1 MIDATQIAA
10 AMQVPCLL
18 SGDMI
23 QQMQLWEELYLNRA
37 GWIRNRIRSC
47 HIPANIAQELKRLTL
62 TEFSATV
69 HDAAELEQAV
79 SRVLPKLRRKMD
91 FGLAIGGLLLKPYF
105 TAQGVSVDIVP
116 QNAYLPVNYTD
127 DSCDAVVCPEEI
139 SIGRDYFT
147 RLELYVYSRL
157 RQTHTIQNRCF
168 RSASPGTLGTECSL
182 DAVPQWA
189 DVLPEK
195 VYENVQRPLFA
206 IFQTPD
212 SNNID
217 PTSPLGVSVF
227 ADAVDFIRDADEH
240 WERILW
246 ELESSERAIDATE
259 DLFRYKDGKPV
270 LPKGR
275 ERMFRSYEKTDGQS
289 FINTFSPEV
298 RDTAYF
304 HAFNQI
310 LRRIEN
316 AVGLSYGTLSE
327 VSDVEKTAE
336 EVRSSK
342 QRSFSRVKDIQE
354 NLRNALEQMLYGM
367 QFYQDYYRSQNSPS
381 VKATFNFGDGVLED
395 PDVEYQR
402 RVQMVRDGLL
412 KPSLFLAWYFDCSEE
427 KAAQMMPERQD
438 DGGLFSG
445 GEI

>member
-79 SRVLPKLRRKMD
+79 RRVLPKLRRKMD

-139 SIGRDYFT
+139 SIGKNYYT
-147 RLELYVYSRL
+147 RLELHVYSQV

-168 RSASPGTLGTECSL
+168 CSASPGILGTECSL

-246 ELESSERAIDATE
+246 ELESSERAIDA
-259 DLFRYKDGKPV
+259 
-270 LPKGR
+270 
-275 ERMFRSYEKTDGQS
+275 
-289 FINTFSPEV
+289 
-298 RDTAYF
+298 
-304 HAFNQI
+304 
-310 LRRIEN
+310 
-316 AVGLSYGTLSE
+316 VGLSYGTLSE

-367 QFYQDYYRSQNSPS
+367 QFYQDYYRSQSSPP
-381 VKATFNFGDGVLED
+381 VKATFAFGDGVLED

-402 RVQMVRDGLL
+402 RVQMVRDKLL
-412 KPSLFLAWYFDCSEE
+412 RPELFLAWYFDCSEE
-427 KAAQMMPERQD
+427 KAAKMMPERQD

>member
-147 RLELYVYSRL
+147 RLELHVYSRL
-157 RQTHTIQNRCF
+157 HHSEPLLPVCQSGITGHRVQSGC
-168 RSASPGTLGTECSL
+168 SA
-182 DAVPQWA
+182 
-189 DVLPEK
+189 
-195 VYENVQRPLFA
+195 
-206 IFQTPD
+206 
-212 SNNID
+212 
-217 PTSPLGVSVF
+217 
-227 ADAVDFIRDADEH
+227 
-240 WERILW
+240 
-246 ELESSERAIDATE
+246 
-259 DLFRYKDGKPV
+259 
-270 LPKGR
+270 
-275 ERMFRSYEKTDGQS
+275 
-289 FINTFSPEV
+289 
-298 RDTAYF
+298 
-304 HAFNQI
+304 
-310 LRRIEN
+310 
-316 AVGLSYGTLSE
+316 AVGGCIAG
-327 VSDVEKTAE
+327 K
-336 EVRSSK
+336 
-342 QRSFSRVKDIQE
+342 
-354 NLRNALEQMLYGM
+354 
-367 QFYQDYYRSQNSPS
+367 
-381 VKATFNFGDGVLED
+381 GV
-395 PDVEYQR
+395 
-402 RVQMVRDGLL
+402 
-412 KPSLFLAWYFDCSEE
+412 
-427 KAAQMMPERQD
+427 
-438 DGGLFSG
+438 
-445 GEI
+445 

>member
-79 SRVLPKLRRKMD
+79 RRVLPKLRRKMD

-139 SIGRDYFT
+139 SIGKNYYT
-147 RLELYVYSRL
+147 RLELHVYSQV
-157 RQTHTIQNRCF
+157 RQTHTIQNHCF
-168 RSASPGTLGTECSL
+168 CSASPGILGTECSL

-367 QFYQDYYRSQNSPS
+367 QFYQDYYRSQSSPP
-381 VKATFNFGDGVLED
+381 VKATFAFGDGVLED

-402 RVQMVRDGLL
+402 RVQMVRDKLL
-412 KPSLFLAWYFDCSEE
+412 RPELFLAWYFDCSEE
-427 KAAQMMPERQD
+427 KAAKMMPERQD

>member
-147 RLELYVYSRL
+147 RLELHVYSRL

-195 VYENVQRPLFA
+195 VYEHVQRPLFA
-206 IFQTPD
+206 IFRHRIPTTSTP
-212 SNNID
+212 
-217 PTSPLGVSVF
+217 LHRW
-227 ADAVDFIRDADEH
+227 A
-240 WERILW
+240 
-246 ELESSERAIDATE
+246 
-259 DLFRYKDGKPV
+259 
-270 LPKGR
+270 
-275 ERMFRSYEKTDGQS
+275 FRSL
-289 FINTFSPEV
+289 PMPW
-298 RDTAYF
+298 
-304 HAFNQI
+304 
-310 LRRIEN
+310 
-316 AVGLSYGTLSE
+316 TLSGMRMSTGNE
-327 VSDVEKTAE
+327 SCGNWNRPNVPLMPPRICSGTRTA
-336 EVRSSK
+336 
-342 QRSFSRVKDIQE
+342 SRYCPRAE
-354 NLRNALEQMLYGM
+354 SGCSAAMRNGRAVLY
-367 QFYQDYYRSQNSPS
+367 QY
-381 VKATFNFGDGVLED
+381 
-395 PDVEYQR
+395 
-402 RVQMVRDGLL
+402 
-412 KPSLFLAWYFDCSEE
+412 
-427 KAAQMMPERQD
+427 
-438 DGGLFSG
+438 LFSG
-445 GEI
+445 SPGHCLFPCVQSDPAADRKCGGAFLRHTFRSIRCGENRRGSAKFQAAELFPCKRHSGKSAERTGADALWDAVLSGLLPQSEQPTGQGNL

>member
-1 MIDATQIAA
+1 MQPRSAA

-69 HDAAELEQAV
+69 HDGAELEQAV

-147 RLELYVYSRL
+147 CLELHVYSRL

-354 NLRNALEQMLYGM
+354 NLRNALSRCSMGCSSIRTTTAVRAVHRSRQPLTSGTVCWKIRTWSISGVCRWYGTS
-367 QFYQDYYRSQNSPS
+367 YCVRSYFWRGTSTAPR
-381 VKATFNFGDGVLED
+381 K
-395 PDVEYQR
+395 R
-402 RVQMVRDGLL
+402 R
-412 KPSLFLAWYFDCSEE
+412 
-427 KAAQMMPERQD
+427 
-438 DGGLFSG
+438 
-445 GEI
+445 

>member
-147 RLELYVYSRL
+147 RLELHVYSRL

-182 DAVPQWA
+182 DA
-189 DVLPEK
+189 
-195 VYENVQRPLFA
+195 
-206 IFQTPD
+206 
-212 SNNID
+212 
-217 PTSPLGVSVF
+217 
-227 ADAVDFIRDADEH
+227 
-240 WERILW
+240 
-246 ELESSERAIDATE
+246 
-259 DLFRYKDGKPV
+259 
-270 LPKGR
+270 
-275 ERMFRSYEKTDGQS
+275 M
-289 FINTFSPEV
+289 
-298 RDTAYF
+298 
-304 HAFNQI
+304 
-310 LRRIEN
+310 
-316 AVGLSYGTLSE
+316 
-327 VSDVEKTAE
+327 
-336 EVRSSK
+336 
-342 QRSFSRVKDIQE
+342 
-354 NLRNALEQMLYGM
+354 
-367 QFYQDYYRSQNSPS
+367 
-381 VKATFNFGDGVLED
+381 
-395 PDVEYQR
+395 
-402 RVQMVRDGLL
+402 
-412 KPSLFLAWYFDCSEE
+412 SLT
-427 KAAQMMPERQD
+427 
-438 DGGLFSG
+438 
-445 GEI
+445 

>member
-147 RLELYVYSRL
+147 RLELHVYSRL

-195 VYENVQRPLFA
+195 VYEHVQRPLFA

-342 QRSFSRVKDIQE
+342 QRSFSRVKDKICGTHWSRCSMGCSAIRTTTAIRAAHRSRQP
-354 NLRNALEQMLYGM
+354 LTSGTVCWKIRTWSISGVCRWYGTD
-367 QFYQDYYRSQNSPS
+367 F
-381 VKATFNFGDGVLED
+381 
-395 PDVEYQR
+395 
-402 RVQMVRDGLL
+402 
-412 KPSLFLAWYFDCSEE
+412 
-427 KAAQMMPERQD
+427 
-438 DGGLFSG
+438 
-445 GEI
+445 

>member
-79 SRVLPKLRRKMD
+79 RRVLPKLRRKMD

-147 RLELYVYSRL
+147 RLELHVYSRL

-367 QFYQDYYRSQNSPS
+367 QFYQDYYRSQSSPP
-381 VKATFNFGDGVLED
+381 VKATFNFGDDVLED

-402 RVQMVRDGLL
+402 RVQMVRDKLL
-412 KPSLFLAWYFDCSEE
+412 RPELFLAWYFDCSEE
-427 KAAQMMPERQD
+427 KAAKMMPERQD

>member
-1 MIDATQIAA
+1 MIYQTFSPKQIQAMLWWAMPKFRQYDAIICDGSVRSGKTM
-10 AMQVPCLL
+10 AMSIGYLL
-18 SGDMI
+18 WSMRSFDHETFAFCGKTIDSLKRNVVTPI
-23 QQMQLWEELYLNRA
+23 QKWMAGVMQPKINLSKNYMDVEWRGHHNRYYFFGGKDESSYALIQGITLAGVLLDEVALMPRSFVDQATARCSVTGSKIWMNCNPDGSEEHWLYKEWIDSVHGKAGEKNRLHLHFTMEDNRA
-37 GWIRNRIRSC
+37 LS
-47 HIPANIAQELKRLTL
+47 
-62 TEFSATV
+62 
-69 HDAAELEQAV
+69 
-79 SRVLPKLRRKMD
+79 
-91 FGLAIGGLLLKPYF
+91 
-105 TAQGVSVDIVP
+105 VSV
-116 QNAYLPVNYTD
+116 
-127 DSCDAVVCPEEI
+127 
-139 SIGRDYFT
+139 R
-147 RLELYVYSRL
+147 
-157 RQTHTIQNRCF
+157 
-168 RSASPGTLGTECSL
+168 
-182 DAVPQWA
+182 
-189 DVLPEK
+189 K
-195 VYENVQRPLFA
+195 
-206 IFQTPD
+206 
-212 SNNID
+212 
-217 PTSPLGVSVF
+217 
-227 ADAVDFIRDADEH
+227 
-240 WERILW
+240 
-246 ELESSERAIDATE
+246 
-259 DLFRYKDGKPV
+259 RY
-270 LPKGR
+270 

-367 QFYQDYYRSQNSPS
+367 QFYQDYYRSQNSPP

>member
-1 MIDATQIAA
+1 MYKR
-10 AMQVPCLL
+10 
-18 SGDMI
+18 
-23 QQMQLWEELYLNRA
+23 QL
-37 GWIRNRIRSC
+37 
-47 HIPANIAQELKRLTL
+47 H
-62 TEFSATV
+62 
-69 HDAAELEQAV
+69 
-79 SRVLPKLRRKMD
+79 
-91 FGLAIGGLLLKPYF
+91 
-105 TAQGVSVDIVP
+105 
-116 QNAYLPVNYTD
+116 
-127 DSCDAVVCPEEI
+127 
-139 SIGRDYFT
+139 
-147 RLELYVYSRL
+147 VYSRL

-168 RSASPGTLGTECSL
+168 RSASPGSLGTECSL

-259 DLFRYKDGKPV
+259 DLLRYKDGKPV

-354 NLRNALEQMLYGM
+354 NLRNALEQMLYGI
-367 QFYQDYYRSQNSPS
+367 QFYQDYYCSQNSPP

-402 RVQMVRDGLL
+402 RVQMVRDKLL
-412 KPSLFLAWYFDCSEE
+412 RPELFLAWYFDCSEE

>member
-147 RLELYVYSRL
+147 RLELHVYSRL

-275 ERMFRSYEKTDGQS
+275 ERK
-289 FINTFSPEV
+289 V
-298 RDTAYF
+298 RT
-304 HAFNQI
+304 
-310 LRRIEN
+310 LKRR
-316 AVGLSYGTLSE
+316 A
-327 VSDVEKTAE
+327 A
-336 EVRSSK
+336 
-342 QRSFSRVKDIQE
+342 
-354 NLRNALEQMLYGM
+354 ALEEAAKNTDDPVLKQGLNDD
-367 QFYQDYYRSQNSPS
+367 FSAVS
-381 VKATFNFGDGVLED
+381 V
-395 PDVEYQR
+395 R
-402 RVQMVRDGLL
+402 L
-412 KPSLFLAWYFDCSEE
+412 KDAE
-427 KAAQMMPERQD
+427 K
-438 DGGLFSG
+438 S
-445 GEI
+445 

>member
-1 MIDATQIAA
+1 M
-10 AMQVPCLL
+10 
-18 SGDMI
+18 
-23 QQMQLWEELYLNRA
+23 
-37 GWIRNRIRSC
+37 
-47 HIPANIAQELKRLTL
+47 
-62 TEFSATV
+62 
-69 HDAAELEQAV
+69 
-79 SRVLPKLRRKMD
+79 
-91 FGLAIGGLLLKPYF
+91 
-105 TAQGVSVDIVP
+105 
-116 QNAYLPVNYTD
+116 
-127 DSCDAVVCPEEI
+127 
-139 SIGRDYFT
+139 
-147 RLELYVYSRL
+147 
-157 RQTHTIQNRCF
+157 
-168 RSASPGTLGTECSL
+168 
-182 DAVPQWA
+182 
-189 DVLPEK
+189 PEK

-342 QRSFSRVKDIQE
+342 QRSF
-354 NLRNALEQMLYGM
+354 
-367 QFYQDYYRSQNSPS
+367 
-381 VKATFNFGDGVLED
+381 
-395 PDVEYQR
+395 
-402 RVQMVRDGLL
+402 
-412 KPSLFLAWYFDCSEE
+412 
-427 KAAQMMPERQD
+427 PE
-438 DGGLFSG
+438 
-445 GEI
+445 

>member
-147 RLELYVYSRL
+147 RLELHVYSRL